1 MDSIVAE
8 IIKIIKDAKDS
19 ISREESLKLYF
30 ENLQCRCVS
39 EALEQI
45 DVELAAAYGKDG
57 WRVERLDRR
66 TLQAS
71 YGTISIRRRRMEKEG
86 EEGIYP
92 LDKELGIRKYQR
104 YTAYLEYNIACLGAK
119 SVYRVAAAAVN
130 ALTPVTISHQQV
142 ARIVKQVGTKYEEWE
157 TAQREIVSD
166 DAVELKRPKVLYI
179 EGDGLMLHG
188 QGHQRAQ
195 W

>member
-8 IIKIIKDAKDS
+8 IIKIIRDAEDS
-19 ISREESLKLYF
+19 ISREESLKFYF

-57 WRVERLDRR
+57 WHVEHLDRR

-92 LDKELGIRKYQR
+92 LDKELGITLRCLKLRFMVKY
-104 YTAYLEYNIACLGAK
+104 
-119 SVYRVAAAAVN
+119 
-130 ALTPVTISHQQV
+130 
-142 ARIVKQVGTKYEEWE
+142 
-157 TAQREIVSD
+157 
-166 DAVELKRPKVLYI
+166 LYI
-179 EGDGLMLHG
+179 IERSRPWPNLHPKPYTMPPA
-188 QGHQRAQ
+188 RRYSPRKVSSPISSKPA
-195 W
+195 WKNTRICL